1 MTFYKFA
8 IIYPYMKLLETSFV
22 SGDYTDA
29 QLKQTFAKLLPTEV
43 EYTYDAPSFEGL
55 QYHKDGTILRNVH
68 DTELLHLC
76 WMAEETFALDDN
88 FNWQEYEDAL
98 DEQGA
103 WKNTHSTWQQ
113 RVIALAKVKGVEI
126 V

>member
-1 MTFYKFA
+1 MN
-8 IIYPYMKLLETSFV
+8 SN
-22 SGDYTDA
+22 YTEA
-29 QLKQTFAKLLPTEV
+29 QLKRTLAKMLPDRID
-43 EYTYDAPSFEGL
+43 YPFL
-55 QYHKDGTILRNVH
+55 FHKDTNRPVL

-76 WMAEETFALDDN
+76 WMAEETLALDDN

-113 RVIALAKVKGVEI
+113 RVVALAKVKGVEI
-126 V
+126 L

>member
-1 MTFYKFA
+1 MN
-8 IIYPYMKLLETSFV
+8 SN
-22 SGDYTDA
+22 YTGYTEA
-29 QLKQTFAKLLPTEV
+29 QLKRTLARMLPNTLGFNGKILLV
-43 EYTYDAPSFEGL
+43 RQGD
-55 QYHKDGTILRNVH
+55 ILREVL

-76 WMAEETFALDDN
+76 WMVEESLALDDN

-98 DEQGA
+98 NEQGV

-113 RVIALAKVKGVEI
+113 RVISLAKVKGVEI